1 MRRIAVEEAF
11 ITQEIL
17 DQWNLILEAGSVCE
31 PGFKKM
37 GETILADSPET
48 HLMH

>member
-31 PGFKKM
+31 PGFKN
-37 GETILADSPET
+37 G
-48 HLMH
+48 